1 MLVPG
6 EPDGKE
12 VSRNRGKPRMVARLP
27 QGPEEVA
34 EPERDQQVVGAPT
47 LGDNSGAHQGEIFV
61 LWSLVRN

>member
-34 EPERDQQVVGAPT
+34 EPERDQQVVGAPA
-47 LGDNSGAHQGEIFV
+47 LGDNSGPHQG
-61 LWSLVRN
+61 